1 VAGSLVNAV
10 EAFSVQAST
19 SSSSCLCT
27 DASAVAG
34 AMASIL
40 IPRTHQQALQYQR
53 KIMKSNLVAWLVASS
68 LALASIE
75 THAQVAGAQPLGI
88 SVEVSQAIVAGW
100 SVRKSIMDKPV
111 FNEKGERVGVIHDI
125 IVAPDRSVSFA
136 IIAANQFLGVS
147 HHDVAIPIEQ
157 LDFADGKL
165 VLTGA
170 TKAAIKALP
179 AFQYAKV
186 SATPKARAD
195 FEDHH

>member
-1 VAGSLVNAV
+1 
-10 EAFSVQAST
+10 
-19 SSSSCLCT
+19 
-27 DASAVAG
+27 
-34 AMASIL
+34 
-40 IPRTHQQALQYQR
+40 
-53 KIMKSNLVAWLVASS
+53 MKSNLVAWLVVSS
-68 LALASIE
+68 LGLASIE
-75 THAQVAGAQPLGI
+75 THAQIAGAQPLGI
-88 SVEVSQAIVAGW
+88 SVEESQAIVAGW

-157 LDFADGKL
+157 LDFVDGKL
-165 VLTGA
+165 MLTGA

-186 SATPKARAD
+186 SATPKARAE